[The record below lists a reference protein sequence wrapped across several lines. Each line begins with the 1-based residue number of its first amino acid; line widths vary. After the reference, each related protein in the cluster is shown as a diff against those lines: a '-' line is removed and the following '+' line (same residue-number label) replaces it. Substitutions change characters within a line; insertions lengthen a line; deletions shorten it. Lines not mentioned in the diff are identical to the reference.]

1 MIDRLERARQSGR
14 KIWALLFVLLALFC
28 IIFFAA
34 RGRFQVTASTGTVGT
49 VLAPFEMA
57 ASFIGQQIQTVTAN
71 VWEIATV
78 HEQNKMLKN
87 EVEQLRQENTTAA
100 EYAAENERLR
110 ELLAYKQGA
119 HQFDLLAA
127 RVIGRDA
134 ELWTSTI
141 VVDRGSKDGVRENMP
156 VVTGKGLV
164 GHVTEVGPVSSKVQL
179 ILDARSSVG
188 TIVQRPESRVT
199 GILTGTMDNPYMPQM
214 VNIPRNADVEDGD
227 AVVTAQHSDDSGL
240 LKVAVIETAVDFQRL
255 EDVAII
261 TASREAPPA
270 PIQPTPLS
278 PGAEAA
284 AQISAA
290 QTKAAAQ

>member
-134 ELWTSTI
+134 ELWRSEERRVGNAAPRTVCGRICLWSRA
-141 VVDRGSKDGVRENMP
+141 RGSS
-156 VVTGKGLV
+156 VT
-164 GHVTEVGPVSSKVQL
+164 
-179 ILDARSSVG
+179 
-188 TIVQRPESRVT
+188 
-199 GILTGTMDNPYMPQM
+199 
-214 VNIPRNADVEDGD
+214 
-227 AVVTAQHSDDSGL
+227 
-240 LKVAVIETAVDFQRL
+240 
-255 EDVAII
+255 
-261 TASREAPPA
+261 
-270 PIQPTPLS
+270 
-278 PGAEAA
+278 
-284 AQISAA
+284 
-290 QTKAAAQ
+290 